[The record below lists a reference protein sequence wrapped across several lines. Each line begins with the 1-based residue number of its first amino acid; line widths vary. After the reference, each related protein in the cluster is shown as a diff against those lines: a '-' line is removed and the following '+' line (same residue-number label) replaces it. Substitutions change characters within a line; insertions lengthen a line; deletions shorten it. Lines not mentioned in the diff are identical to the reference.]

1 MKSILSLENIEPN
14 KSIHHVR
21 NIQLIKSIQHLKSAQ
36 PQQVVLGFGAIF
48 IGDREN
54 TSKYN

>member
-1 MKSILSLENIEPN
+1 MKNIQSLEIIEPTE
-14 KSIHHVR
+14 SIFHIR